1 MGSKEIG
8 VLLIFFSYLYILAT
22 SSPLHKALPSSD
34 SLQETHFAHRHDSSY
49 VGDSGRS
56 SIKHSSKFEHAF
68 GSGTA
73 NGGGGSAG
81 TGQNGGTRS
90 PAQGG
95 GNFIPVYAAGAANNR
110 HQNHHHGS
118 GNCNR
123 NRNSIGL
130 STLVVGTLASLIAY
144 L

>member
-1 MGSKEIG
+1 MSPFPSIG
-8 VLLIFFSYLYILAT
+8 LCYYA
-22 SSPLHKALPSSD
+22 
-34 SLQETHFAHRHDSSY
+34 
-49 VGDSGRS
+49 SGRS

-81 TGQNGGTRS
+81 AGQNGGTRS

-130 STLVVGTLASLIAY
+130 STLVAGILGLSHCIFIVC
-144 L
+144 